1 VILVGFDANNLAPLR
16 TQLGRLAYAW
26 LWNYDGSSL
35 PQPPTLYPVVVG
47 DTLYIAW
54 SDERGVGVP
63 TGDSEVG
70 FGPRPHIYVM
80 GWAGLSTYGS
90 RWSAFGAGWPAAYPS
105 IFGWVPGP
113 ASGMVRWGD
122 TLWVS
127 CTGGGNGQRPLFL
140 LHRQVGNPSFRF
152 VPAVRPYSDWDT
164 DTVEIGGL
172 AIDGA
177 GHLYA
182 AGIIHG
188 GCVYERVRPK
198 ATAVRTPSLSR
209 PHEVGGFGYGRGW
222 VGRLLNYRYAAEG
235 GSILDRCV
243 PDTVQHGNLSY
254 VPWGHFSRGER

>member
-1 VILVGFDANNLAPLR
+1 MRMIWR
-16 TQLGRLAYAW
+16 RCGRSRVLWHYVR
-26 LWNYDGSSL
+26 LWNYGGIISL
-35 PQPPTLYPVVVG
+35 QPPALYPVVVG

-54 SDERGVGVP
+54 SDGRPVGVP
-63 TGDSEVG
+63 AGAGEVG
-70 FGPRPHIYVM
+70 FGSGSRIYVM

-90 RWSAFGAGWPAAYPS
+90 IWSAFGAGWPASYPS
-105 IFGWVPGP
+105 SPGPLPGP

-127 CTGGGNGQRPLFL
+127 CTGGRDRLPLFL
-140 LHRQVGNPSFRF
+140 LHRQVGPASFRF
-152 VPAVRPYSDWDT
+152 VRAVGTNSSL

-188 GCVYERVRPK
+188 SCVYVRVRPK
-198 ATAVRTPSLSR
+198 ATFVSTPRLSR
-209 PHEVGGFGYGRGW
+209 PHGVGGFGHGRGW

-235 GSILDRCV
+235 GSISKSVR
-243 PDTVQHGNLSY
+243 P
-254 VPWGHFSRGER
+254 